1 MTTAA
6 SATTP
11 LTKFARSNQGTC
23 VNQRP
28 IVDES
33 ASVSTTAQV
42 LADGPACSQ
51 GEIAL
56 GKNVLVGFVH
66 VGRL

>member
-6 SATTP
+6 SATYT

-28 IVDES
+28 IVTVGER
-33 ASVSTTAQV
+33 VTKEQV
-42 LADGPACSQ
+42 MADGPACQQ

-56 GKNVLVGFVH
+56 GKNVLDRLH
-66 VGRL
+66 DLGRL